1 MNGTK
6 FVLPSTTINQALMSK
21 RITSFLKLIFLNKNI
36 FLTLAIA
43 AFGLAILMLIITK
56 KGPVSAIEDK
66 YLYDI
71 QTKIHDEIKASNEDL
86 AKVITLVSQS
96 KDTTFVHLKTP
107 TVYPYFIF
115 KNGRLVFWSDYRFV
129 PEYQLVEGNYNLK
142 SVITTQGK
150 FVVNRRLVIGTPDN
164 FEIFSMVT
172 LYRQYD
178 SESTHLKTSYNTT
191 IFTSD
196 PQQID
201 TSPVAATHLNMYAET
216 KEFLFSV
223 TPLKAD
229 NLKNQSIPEN
239 VIILGLLSMFFL
251 VVYLLAW
258 IWFLNKTHHYGKG
271 FLLLMGY
278 FILFRAIMLFYNI
291 PFIFYESDL
300 FNPKFYNSSF
310 ITPSLGDFILNLII
324 IIILLIYLVNY
335 YYKMQRYFW
344 LLHLPSQV
352 KKIISVIV
360 VLISFVVFQGFYRQL
375 LNIYEKSS
383 YQLDILMSIDFLNK
397 SLKLSSII
405 AFVLISIVYFLATHL
420 LINLLIKLNR
430 TTSQWAILSL
440 LIGFL
445 IWSIF
450 VIVMFNE
457 NIFLLLL
464 HGLFVSILL
473 FTKLPKYFYTFRYQ
487 TSIYFFIGA
496 LTCAGLGTY
505 VVYSQAIRKDF
516 VQKQQFG
523 KKFLAENDEIGEFK
537 LSKANV
543 DISKDSMVKVLIKSA
558 LLPREQVQGYIRK
571 TLLDTYFDYYD
582 TEVSAFDVN
591 GKSLDNVLDA
601 QSFQAYED
609 RYKMPKYQTD
619 YNNIFF
625 INDASNSYQKQYI
638 DFIPLLNKDN
648 KSVGYVIIDLKKRSD
663 ATRDAALSDS
673 PTSGEEQLEAGNYGY
688 AVYENGKIIK
698 TGGKSYN
705 YERKMPLSL
714 VEGKQISEIGIID
727 NGYNHV
733 ATVNKNGR
741 KIVVSSE
748 KISLPTI
755 YSNFS
760 FLFLTLVITIIFVV
774 LMYAIRYGFSNLN
787 VNFATKIQIY
797 LNVAFLLPLILVV
810 GITLQIIGTKLS
822 ESQKQSYISQTENTG
837 ISLLPAVDRYVQGK
851 MSKQFLTDT
860 LKNISTNA
868 KKYVSVFDVTGRLL
882 ATNKELSYETG
893 IVSTYLNPEAY
904 IRIVEEKEHNAIIPE
919 TMGNLNFMGSYVGI
933 NSTDGKLAGVVNI
946 PFYDSKVSNEQEISE
961 VIGSLLNTFTTIF
974 LGLLL
979 LSYFASNVLTVPLR
993 LITNKLRKIDLS
1005 KPNEP
1010 LAWRSDDEIG
1020 VLIKAYNDM
1029 LVKLDESK
1037 VALADTTK
1045 QSAWQQMAKQVVHE
1059 IKNPLTPMK
1068 LSLQLLQHKLS
1079 RGATID
1085 TAQIKDQIESLTG
1098 QIDNLSYIA
1107 NSFSDFARLPVPKR
1121 EVFDFI
1127 HEVNKVVN
1135 LYSENKKINLSKDVP
1150 QKPVMVWGDRQLTG
1164 NIINN
1169 LLMNAIQS
1177 VPSERKPN
1185 IKIKVEINTEAV
1197 TFSITDNGTG
1207 VLKEN
1212 ASKIFMLD
1220 FSTKAEGTG
1229 VGLALAKWVVDNSKG
1244 SIWFDT
1250 VQDVGSTFYFTLPLV

>member
-1 MNGTK
+1 
-6 FVLPSTTINQALMSK
+6 MSK
-21 RITSFLKLIFLNKNI
+21 RFTSLLKLIFVNKNI
-36 FLTLAIA
+36 FLTLAIT
-43 AFGLAILMLIITK
+43 AFGLALLLLIITK

-96 KDTTFVHLKTP
+96 KDTTFSHLKAT
-107 TVYPYFIF
+107 TIHPYYIF
-115 KNGRLVFWSDYRFV
+115 RNGQLVFWSDSHFV
-129 PEYQLVEGNYNLK
+129 PDYQLVEGNYNLK
-142 SVITTQGK
+142 SVSTTQGK

-164 FEIFSMVT
+164 FEVFSMVP
-172 LYRQYD
+172 LYRQYE
-178 SESTHLKTSYNTT
+178 SESNHLKTSYNPL

-196 PQQID
+196 PKQID
-201 TSPVAATHLNMYAET
+201 SSPVAATHLNMYAET

-229 NLKNQSIPEN
+229 NLKNQTIPEN

-258 IWFLNKTHHYGKG
+258 IWFLNKAHRFGTA

-278 FILFRAIMLFYNI
+278 FMLFRAIMLFYNI

-300 FNPKFYNSSF
+300 FNSKFYNSTF
-310 ITPSLGDFILNLII
+310 ITPSLGDSIINLVVII
-324 IIILLIYLVNY
+324 IMLIYLVNY
-335 YYKMQRYFW
+335 YYKMKRYF
-344 LLHLPSQV
+344 LLLKLSDNI
-352 KKIISVIV
+352 KKVISVIV
-360 VLISFVVFQGFYRQL
+360 VIISFIIFQRFYRQL
-375 LNIYEKSS
+375 INIYEKST
-383 YQLDILMSIDFLNK
+383 YQLDISMSIDFLDK
-397 SLKLSSII
+397 TLKLSTLI
-405 AFVLISIVYFLATHL
+405 AFVLTSIVYFLSTHL
-420 LINLLIKLNR
+420 LTNLLIKLNR
-430 TTSQWAILSL
+430 KESRWAAYAL

-445 IWSIF
+445 IWGIF
-450 VIVMFNE
+450 AIILLND
-457 NIFLLLL
+457 NLFLLLL
-464 HGLFVSILL
+464 HGLYIAILL

-496 LTCAGLGTY
+496 LVCAGLGTY
-505 VVYSQAIRKDF
+505 VVYNQAIRKDF
-516 VQKQQFG
+516 IQKQQFG
-523 KKFLAENDEIGEFK
+523 KKYLAENDEIGEFK

-543 DISKDSMVKVLIKSA
+543 DISKDSTIKVLIKSA

-571 TLLDTYFDYYD
+571 TLLDVYFDYYD

-591 GKSLDNVLDA
+591 GKSLDNVSDA

-609 RYKMPKYQTD
+609 RYKTTKYQTD
-619 YNNIFF
+619 YSNIFF
-625 INDASNSYQKQYI
+625 INDASNGYQKQYI
-638 DFIPLLNKDN
+638 DFIPLLNNEN
-648 KSVGYVIIDLKKRSD
+648 KAVGYVIIDLKKRSD
-663 ATRDAALSDS
+663 AIRDAALADS
-673 PTSGEEQLEAGNYGY
+673 PTSGEEQLEAGDYSY
-688 AVYENGKIIK
+688 AVYESGKIIK

-714 VEGKQISEIGIID
+714 VEGKQISDEGIID
-727 NGYNHV
+727 NGFNHV
-733 ATVNKNGR
+733 ATTNKNGR

-774 LMYAIRYGFSNLN
+774 LIYAIRYGFSNLN

-822 ESQKQSYISQTENTG
+822 ESQKQTYISQTENTG

-860 LKNISTNA
+860 LKNISTNS
-868 KKYVSVFDVTGRLL
+868 KKYVSVFDVSGRLL

-893 IVSTYLNPEAY
+893 IISTYLNPEAY
-904 IRIVEEKEHNAIIPE
+904 IRIIEEQEHNAIIPE
-919 TMGNLNFMGSYVGI
+919 TMGNLDFMGSYVGI

-946 PFYDSKVSNEQEISE
+946 PFYDSKVSNEQEISA

-1079 RGATID
+1079 KGATID

-1127 HEVNKVVN
+1127 YEVNKVVN
-1135 LYSENKKINLSKDVP
+1135 LYSENRKINLSKDVP
-1150 QKPVMVWGDRQLTG
+1150 QQPVMVWGDRQLTG

-1177 VPSERKPN
+1177 VPIERKPN
-1185 IKIKVEINTEAV
+1185 IKIKVEINTETV
-1197 TFSITDNGTG
+1197 TFTITDNGTG

-1250 VQDVGSTFYFTLPLV
+1250 AQDVGSTFYFTLPLVG

>member
-1 MNGTK
+1 
-6 FVLPSTTINQALMSK
+6 MSK
-21 RITSFLKLIFLNKNI
+21 RFTSLLKLIFLNKNV
-36 FLTLAIA
+36 FLTLAVA
-43 AFGLAILMLIITK
+43 SFGLALLLLMITK

-71 QTKIHDEIKASNEDL
+71 QTKIQDDIKASNEDL
-86 AKVITLVSQS
+86 AKVVTLVSQS
-96 KDTTFVHLKTP
+96 KDTTFSHLKTP
-107 TVYPYFIF
+107 TIHPYFIF
-115 KNGRLVFWSDYRFV
+115 KNGKLVFWSDYSFV
-129 PEYQLVEGNYNLK
+129 PDYQLVEGNYNLK
-142 SVITTQGK
+142 SVSTTQGK
-150 FVVNRRLVIGTPDN
+150 FISNRRLVIGTPDN
-164 FEIFSMVT
+164 FEVFSMVM

-178 SESTHLKTSYNTT
+178 SESNHLKTNYNPT

-196 PQQID
+196 PQLID

-223 TPLKAD
+223 TPSKAD

-239 VIILGLLSMFFL
+239 VILLGLLSMVFL
-251 VVYLLAW
+251 VVYLSAC
-258 IWFLNKTHHYGKG
+258 IWFLNKTHRYGRA
-271 FLLLMGY
+271 FLLLTGY
-278 FILFRAIMLFYNI
+278 FILFRAVMLFYNI

-310 ITPSLGDFILNLII
+310 ITPSLGDFILNLVV

-335 YYKMQRYFW
+335 YYKMKRYFW
-344 LLHLPSQV
+344 LLHLPNQV
-352 KKIISVIV
+352 KKILSVIV
-360 VLISFVVFQGFYRQL
+360 VLLSFIVFQSFYHQL
-375 LNIYEKSS
+375 SNIYEKSF
-383 YQLDILMSIDFLNK
+383 YQLNISMSIDFLDK
-397 SLKLSSII
+397 SLKLSSLI
-405 AFVLISIVYFLATHL
+405 AFVLISVVYFLGTHL
-420 LINLLIKLNR
+420 LTNLLIKLNR
-430 TTSQWAILSL
+430 KYSRWAALTL

-445 IWSIF
+445 IWGVF
-450 VIVMFNE
+450 TVIIFNE

-464 HGLFVSILL
+464 HGLYVGLLL

-496 LTCAGLGTY
+496 LVCASLGTY
-505 VVYSQAIRKDF
+505 IVYNQAIREDY

-523 KKFLAENDEIGEFK
+523 KNFLAENDEIGEFK

-571 TLLDTYFDYYD
+571 TLLDIYFDYYD
-582 TEVSAFDVN
+582 TEVSVFDVN
-591 GKSLDNVLDA
+591 GKSLDNVPDA

-609 RYKMPKYQTD
+609 RYKTPKYQTD
-619 YNNIFF
+619 YSNIFF

-638 DFIPLLNKDN
+638 DFIPLVNNDN
-648 KSVGYVIIDLKKRSD
+648 KSVGYIIIELKKRSD
-663 ATRDAALSDS
+663 ATRDAALSDL
-673 PTSGEEQLEAGNYGY
+673 PTSGEEQLEAGNYSY

-698 TGGKSYN
+698 TGGKNYN
-705 YERKMPLSL
+705 YERKMPISL
-714 VEGKQISEIGIID
+714 VEGKQISEKGIID
-727 NGYNHV
+727 NGFNHV
-733 ATVNKNGR
+733 AITNKNGR
-741 KIVVSSE
+741 KILVSSE

-774 LMYAIRYGFSNLN
+774 LIYAIHYGFSNLN

-868 KKYVSVFDVTGRLL
+868 KKYISIFDVTGRLL

-893 IVSTYLNPEAY
+893 IISTYLNPEAY
-904 IRIVEEKEHNAIIPE
+904 IRIIEEQEHNAIIPE
-919 TMGNLNFMGSYVGI
+919 TMGNLNFMGSYIGI
-933 NSTDGKLAGVVNI
+933 NSNDGKLAGVVNI
-946 PFYDSKVSNEQEISE
+946 PFYDSKVSNEQEISA

-979 LSYFASNVLTVPLR
+979 LSYFVSNVLTVPLR

-1079 RGATID
+1079 RGAIID

-1121 EVFDFI
+1121 EIFDFI
-1127 HEVNKVVN
+1127 YEVNKVVN

-1185 IKIKVEINTEAV
+1185 IKIKVEINTETV

>member
-1 MNGTK
+1 
-6 FVLPSTTINQALMSK
+6 MSK
-21 RITSFLKLIFLNKNI
+21 RFTSLLKLIFLKKNI
-36 FLTLAIA
+36 FLILAFA
-43 AFGLAILMLIITK
+43 ALGLALILLIITK
-56 KGPVSAIEDK
+56 KSPVSAIEDK
-66 YLYDI
+66 YLYDV
-71 QTKIHDEIKASNEDL
+71 QTKVQDEIRASNEDL
-86 AKVITLVSQS
+86 AKVVTLVSQS
-96 KDTTFVHLKTP
+96 KDTTFSHLKTA
-107 TVYPYFIF
+107 TIHPYFIF
-115 KNGRLVFWSDYRFV
+115 KNGRLIFWSDYQFV
-129 PEYQLVEGNYNLK
+129 PDYQLVEGNYNLK
-142 SVITTQGK
+142 SVSTNAGK
-150 FVVNRRLVIGTPDN
+150 FIANRRIVIGTPDN
-164 FEIFSMVT
+164 FEVFSMVI
-172 LYRQYD
+172 LYRQYE
-178 SESTHLKTSYNTT
+178 SESNHLKTGYNPT

-201 TSPVAATHLNMYAET
+201 ISPVAATHLNMYADT

-223 TPLKAD
+223 TPSKAD
-229 NLKNQSIPEN
+229 NLKNQSIPAN
-239 VIILGLLSMFFL
+239 VVLLGLLSMFFL

-258 IWFLNKTHHYGKG
+258 IWFLNKTHRYGRA
-271 FLLLMGY
+271 FLLLMSY

-291 PFIFYESDL
+291 PFIFYESEL
-300 FNPKFYNSSF
+300 FNPKFYHSSF
-310 ITPSLGDFILNLII
+310 ITPSLGDFILNLIV

-335 YYKMQRYFW
+335 YYKMKRYFW
-344 LLHLPSQV
+344 LLHLPDKI
-352 KKIISVIV
+352 KKVLSVIV
-360 VLISFVVFQGFYRQL
+360 VILSFIVFQSFYLQL
-375 LNIYEKSS
+375 LNIYEKST
-383 YQLDILMSIDFLNK
+383 YQLDISMSIDFLDK
-397 SLKLSSII
+397 SLKLSTII
-405 AFVLISIVYFLATHL
+405 AFVLISVVYFLATHL
-420 LINLLIKLNR
+420 LTNLLIKLNR
-430 TTSQWAILSL
+430 FATRWATFAL

-450 VIVMFNE
+450 AIIFLNE
-457 NIFLLLL
+457 NIFLLLF
-464 HGLFVSILL
+464 HGLYIGLLL

-496 LTCAGLGTY
+496 LACAGLGTY
-505 VVYSQAIRKDF
+505 VVYNQAIRKDYT
-516 VQKQQFG
+516 QKQQFG
-523 KKFLAENDEIGEFK
+523 KKYLAENDEIAEFK
-537 LSKANV
+537 LSKANA
-543 DISKDSMVKVLIKSA
+543 DISKDSMMKVLIKSA
-558 LLPREQVQGYIRK
+558 LLPRERVQGYIRK
-571 TLLDTYFDYYD
+571 TILDSYFDYYD

-591 GKSLDNVLDA
+591 GKSLDNVSDA
-601 QSFQAYED
+601 QSFQAYEEH
-609 RYKMPKYQTD
+609 YKTPKYQTD
-619 YNNIFF
+619 YSNIFF
-625 INDASNSYQKQYI
+625 INDASNGYQKQYI
-638 DFIPLLNKDN
+638 DFIPLLNKQN
-648 KSVGYVIIDLKKRSD
+648 KAIGYVIIDLRKRDD
-663 ATRDAALSDS
+663 ATSDAALSDL
-673 PTSGEEQLEAGNYGY
+673 PTSGEEQLEAGNYSY

-698 TGGKSYN
+698 TGGKNYN

-714 VEGKQISEIGIID
+714 VEGKQISEEGIID
-727 NGYNHV
+727 NGFNHV
-733 ATVNKNGR
+733 ATINKNGR

-774 LMYAIRYGFSNLN
+774 LIYAIRYGFSNLN

-797 LNVAFLLPLILVV
+797 LNIAFLLPLILVV

-837 ISLLPAVDRYVQGK
+837 ISILPAVDRFVQGK

-860 LKNISTNA
+860 LKSISTNS
-868 KKYVSVFDVTGRLL
+868 KKYVSVFDVSGRLL
-882 ATNKELSYETG
+882 ATNKLLSYETG
-893 IVSTYLNPEAY
+893 IISTYLNPEAY
-904 IRIVEEKEHNAIIPE
+904 IRIIEEQEHNAIIPE

-933 NSTDGKLAGVVNI
+933 NSNDGKLAGVVNI
-946 PFYDSKVSNEQEISE
+946 PFYDSKVSNEQEISA

-1085 TAQIKDQIESLTG
+1085 TAQIKDQIESLTS

-1127 HEVNKVVN
+1127 YEVNKVVN
-1135 LYSENKKINLSKDVP
+1135 LYSEDKKINLRKDVP

-1197 TFSITDNGTG
+1197 TFSITDNGIG

-1250 VQDVGSTFYFTLPLV
+1250 VQDVGSTFYFTLPLVG

>member
-1 MNGTK
+1 MLK
-6 FVLPSTTINQALMSK
+6 QL
-21 RITSFLKLIFLNKNI
+21 TSLLKLIFLNKSI
-36 FLTLAIA
+36 FLVLAIT
-43 AFGLAILMLIITK
+43 AFGLALLLLIITK

-71 QTKIHDEIKASNEDL
+71 QTKIQDEIKSSNEDL
-86 AKVITLVSQS
+86 AKVVTIVSQS
-96 KDTTFVHLKTP
+96 KDTTFSHFKTP
-107 TVYPYFIF
+107 TIHPYFIF
-115 KNGRLVFWSDYRFV
+115 KNGQLVFWSDHLFV
-129 PEYQLVEGNYNLK
+129 PDYQLVEGNFRLK
-142 SVITTQGK
+142 SVSTMQGK
-150 FVVNRRLVIGTPDN
+150 FLVNRRLIIDIPDN
-164 FEIFSMVT
+164 FEVFSMVM
-172 LYRQYD
+172 LYRKF
-178 SESTHLKTSYNTT
+178 ESQSNHLKTGYNPT

-201 TSPVAATHLNMYAET
+201 TSPVAATHLNMFALTE
-216 KEFLFSV
+216 EFLFSV

-251 VVYLLAW
+251 VVYLLSW
-258 IWFLNKTHHYGKG
+258 IWILNKIHRFGRA

-278 FILFRAIMLFYNI
+278 FIMFRAIMLYYNI
-291 PFIFYESDL
+291 PFIFHESEL

-310 ITPSLGDFILNLII
+310 ITPSLGDFILNLIVTI
-324 IIILLIYLVNY
+324 VLLVYLVNY

-344 LLHLPSQV
+344 LLHLSDKI
-352 KKIISVIV
+352 KKVLSVVMVI
-360 VLISFVVFQGFYRQL
+360 LSFMVFHSFYYQL
-375 LNIYEKSS
+375 LNIYEKST
-383 YQLDILMSIDFLNK
+383 YQLDISMSIDFLDK
-397 SLKLSSII
+397 PLKLSALI
-405 AFVLISIVYFLATHL
+405 AFVLISIVYFLITHL
-420 LINLLIKLNR
+420 LTNLLIKLNHR
-430 TTSQWAILSL
+430 QFRWTVFAL

-445 IWSIF
+445 VWGF
-450 VIVMFNE
+450 FAVVVLNE
-457 NIFLLLL
+457 NIFLLFI
-464 HGLFVSILL
+464 HSFYIGLLL

-487 TSIYFFIGA
+487 TSIYFFAGA
-496 LTCAGLGTY
+496 IICSGLGTY
-505 VVYSQAIRKDF
+505 VVYNQAIRKDF

-523 KKFLAENDEIGEFK
+523 KNFLAENDEIGEFK
-537 LSKANV
+537 LSKANL

-558 LLPREQVQGYIRK
+558 LLPREQVQDYVRK
-571 TLLDTYFDYYD
+571 MLLDIYFDYYD
-582 TEVSAFDVN
+582 TEVSVFDVN
-591 GKSLDNVLDA
+591 GKSLDNVSDA
-601 QSFQAYED
+601 LSFQAYED
-609 RYKMPKYQTD
+609 RYKTQKYQTS
-619 YNNIFF
+619 YSNIFF

-638 DFIPLLNKDN
+638 DFIPLLNKDD
-648 KSVGYVIIDLKKRSD
+648 KSVGYIIIELKKRSD
-663 ATRDAALSDS
+663 ATRDDALSDS
-673 PTSGEEQLEAGNYGY
+673 PTSGEEQLEAGNYSY
-688 AVYENGKIIK
+688 AVYENAKIIK

-714 VEGKQISEIGIID
+714 VEGKQISEEGIID
-727 NGYNHV
+727 NGFNHV
-733 ATVNKNGR
+733 ETVNKNGR

-774 LMYAIRYGFSNLN
+774 LIYAIRYGFSNLN

-810 GITLQIIGTKLS
+810 GITLNIIGTKLS

-837 ISLLPAVDRYVQGK
+837 ISLLPAVDRFVQGK

-860 LKNISTNA
+860 LKNISTNT
-868 KKYVSVFDVTGRLL
+868 KKYVSIFDVSGRLL
-882 ATNKELSYETG
+882 TTNKALSYETG
-893 IVSTYLNPEAY
+893 IISTYLNPEAY
-904 IRIVEEKEHNAIIPE
+904 IRIIEEQEHNAIIPE

-933 NSTDGKLAGVVNI
+933 NTNDGKLAGVVNI
-946 PFYDSKVSNEQEISE
+946 PFYDSKVSNEQEISA

-974 LGLLL
+974 LGLLI

-1127 HEVNKVVN
+1127 YEVNKVVN
-1135 LYSENKKINLSKDVP
+1135 LYSEDSKINLSKDVP

-1177 VPSERKPN
+1177 VPSERKPS

-1212 ASKIFMLD
+1212 TSKIFMLD

-1250 VQDVGSTFYFTLPLV
+1250 VLGVGSNFYFTLPLV

>member
-129 PEYQLVEGNYNLK
+129 PDYQLVEGNYNLK

-278 FILFRAIMLFYNI
+278 FLLFRAIMLFYNI

-310 ITPSLGDFILNLII
+310 ITPSLGDFILNLFI

-344 LLHLPSQV
+344 LLHLPNQV

-360 VLISFVVFQGFYRQL
+360 VLISFIVFQNFYHQV

-383 YQLDILMSIDFLNK
+383 YQLDISMSIDFLNK

-464 HGLFVSILL
+464 HGLYVSILL

-505 VVYSQAIRKDF
+505 VVYNQAIRKDF

-543 DISKDSMVKVLIKSA
+543 DISKDSIVKILIKSA

-571 TLLDTYFDYYD
+571 TLLDIYFDYYD

-591 GKSLDNVLDA
+591 GKSLDNVSDA

-625 INDASNSYQKQYI
+625 INDASNNYQKQYI

-904 IRIVEEKEHNAIIPE
+904 IRIVEEQEHNAIIPE

>member
-1 MNGTK
+1 
-6 FVLPSTTINQALMSK
+6 MSK
-21 RITSFLKLIFLNKNI
+21 RITSLLRLILLNKNI

-43 AFGLAILMLIITK
+43 AFGLALVLLIITK

-71 QTKIHDEIKASNEDL
+71 QTKIQEEIKASNEDL
-86 AKVITLVSQS
+86 GKVLTLVSQS
-96 KDTTFVHLKTP
+96 KDTTFSHLRTS
-107 TVYPYFIF
+107 TIYPYFIF
-115 KNGRLVFWSDYRFV
+115 KNGQIVFWSDYRFV

-142 SVITTQGK
+142 TVNTTQGK
-150 FVVNRRLVIGTPDN
+150 FVINRRLVIGTPDN
-164 FEIFSMVT
+164 YEVFSMIT
-172 LYRQYD
+172 LFRRYD
-178 SESTHLKTSYNTT
+178 SESPHLKTSYNPT
-191 IFTSD
+191 IFSSD
-196 PQQID
+196 PLLID
-201 TSPVAATHLNMYAET
+201 ASPVAATHLNMYAET

-223 TPLKAD
+223 TPSKAD

-239 VIILGLLSMFFL
+239 VIILGLLSLFFL
-251 VVYLLAW
+251 LVFLLKW
-258 IWFLNKTHHYGKG
+258 IWSLLKKHHYGSA
-271 FLLLMGY
+271 FLILLSY
-278 FILFRAIMLFYNI
+278 FVILRAIMLFYNI
-291 PFIFYESDL
+291 PSIFYESDL
-300 FNPKFYNSSF
+300 FNPKFYSSSF
-310 ITPSLGDFILNLII
+310 ITPSLGDLILNLLVL
-324 IIILLIYLVNY
+324 IILLIYLVSY
-335 YYKMQRYFW
+335 YYKIQRYFW
-344 LLHLPSQV
+344 LLHLPKQG
-352 KKIISVIV
+352 KKILSVVIV
-360 VLISFVVFQGFYRQL
+360 LLSFIVFQSFYEQL

-383 YQLDILMSIDFLNK
+383 YQLDIAMSIDFLDK
-397 SLKLSSII
+397 SLKLSS
-405 AFVLISIVYFLATHL
+405 LISFILISVVYFLTTHL
-420 LINLLIKLNR
+420 LTNLLIKLNR
-430 TTSQWAILSL
+430 KASRWTIFSL
-440 LIGFL
+440 LIGFT
-445 IWSIF
+445 IWCIYTI
-450 VIVMFNE
+450 IVLNE
-457 NIFLLLL
+457 NIILLLL
-464 HGLFVSILL
+464 HGLYVAILL
-473 FTKLPKYFYTFRYQ
+473 FTRLPKYFYTFRYQ

-496 LTCAGLGTY
+496 LACAGFGTY
-505 VVYSQAIRKDF
+505 VIYNQAIRKDF
-516 VQKQQFG
+516 VQKQRFG
-523 KKFLAENDEIGEFK
+523 KKFLSENDEIGEFK
-537 LSKANV
+537 LSKANG
-543 DISKDSMVKVLIKSA
+543 DISKDSTVKVLIKSA
-558 LLPREQVQGYIRK
+558 LLPRERVQGYIRK
-571 TLLDTYFDYYD
+571 SLLDIYFDYYD
-582 TEVSAFDVN
+582 TEVSVFDVN
-591 GKSLDNVLDA
+591 GKSLDNIADALD
-601 QSFQAYED
+601 FQAYEE
-609 RYKMPKYQTD
+609 RYKTSKYQTE
-619 YNNIFF
+619 YSNIFF

-648 KSVGYVIIDLKKRSD
+648 IAIGYVIIDLKKRADATSD
-663 ATRDAALSDS
+663 ATLADS
-673 PTSGEEQLEAGNYGY
+673 PTSGEQQLEASNYSY
-688 AVYENGKIIK
+688 AVYESGKIIK
-698 TGGKSYN
+698 SGGKNYN
-705 YERKMPLSL
+705 YERKMPISL
-714 VEGKQISEIGIID
+714 VEGKQISETGIIE

-748 KISLPTI
+748 KINLPTI

-760 FLFLTLVITIIFVV
+760 FLFLTLVIAIIFVV
-774 LMYAIRYGFSNLN
+774 LMYAIKYGFSNLN

-810 GITLQIIGTKLS
+810 GITLNIIGTKLS
-822 ESQKQSYISQTENTG
+822 EGQKQSYISQTENTG
-837 ISLLPAVDRYVQGK
+837 ISLLQAVDRYVQGK

-860 LKNISTNA
+860 LKNISTNS
-868 KKYVSVFDVTGRLL
+868 KKYVNVFDISGRLL

-904 IRIVEEKEHNAIIPE
+904 IRIVEEQEHNAIIPE
-919 TMGNLNFMGSYVGI
+919 KMGNLDFMGSYVGI
-933 NSTDGKLAGVVNI
+933 NSNDGKLAGVVNI
-946 PFYDSKVSNEQEISE
+946 PFYDSKISNEQEISA

-1085 TAQIKDQIESLTG
+1085 TAQIKDQIESLTS

-1107 NSFSDFARLPVPKR
+1107 NSFSDFARLPVPKQ
-1121 EVFDFI
+1121 EVFDFVY
-1127 HEVNKVVN
+1127 EVNKVVN
-1135 LYSENKKINLSKDVP
+1135 LYSENKKITLLKVVP
-1150 QKPVMVWGDRQLTG
+1150 LKSVLVLGDRQLTG

-1177 VPSERKPN
+1177 VPPERMPN
-1185 IKIKVEINTEAV
+1185 INIKVEINTETV
-1197 TFSITDNGTG
+1197 TFGITDNGTG
-1207 VLKEN
+1207 VLTEN
-1212 ASKIFMLD
+1212 ANKIFMLD

-1250 VQDVGSTFYFTLPLV
+1250 VQNVGSTFYFTLPLVG

>member
-1 MNGTK
+1 M
-6 FVLPSTTINQALMSK
+6 ST
-21 RITSFLKLIFLNKNI
+21 RFTSLSKLIFINKNI
-36 FLTLAIA
+36 FLTLAIT
-43 AFGLAILMLIITK
+43 AFGLALLLLIITK
-56 KGPVSAIEDK
+56 KGPVNATEDK

-71 QTKIHDEIKASNEDL
+71 QTKIQDEIRTSNEDL
-86 AKVITLVSQS
+86 AKVNTLLSQS
-96 KDTTFVHLKTP
+96 KDTTFAHLKTP
-107 TVYPYFIF
+107 TIHPYFIF
-115 KNGRLVFWSDYRFV
+115 KNGKLLFWSDYLFV
-129 PEYQLVEGNYNLK
+129 PEYQLVEGNYTLK
-142 SVITTQGK
+142 SVSTAEGK
-150 FVVNRRLVIGTPDN
+150 FLSNRRIVFAKPDN
-164 FEIFSMVT
+164 FEVFSLVT
-172 LYRQYD
+172 LYRQYE
-178 SESTHLKTSYNTT
+178 SESSHLKTNYNPT
-191 IFTSD
+191 IFNSD

-201 TSPVAATHLNMYAET
+201 TSPVAATHLNMFADT

-223 TPLKAD
+223 VPSKAD
-229 NLKNQSIPEN
+229 NHKNQTIPEN
-239 VIILGLLSMFFL
+239 VIVLGLLSMFFL
-251 VVYLLAW
+251 IIYLLAW
-258 IWFLNKTHHYGKG
+258 VWFLNKSHRYGKA
-271 FLLLMGY
+271 FLLLIGY
-278 FILFRAIMLFYNI
+278 FTLFRAIMLYYNI
-291 PFIFYESDL
+291 PFIFYESEL
-300 FNPKFYNSSF
+300 FNPKYYNSSF
-310 ITPSLGDFILNLII
+310 VTPSLGDFILNVLIL
-324 IIILLIYLVNY
+324 IILLIYLVNN
-335 YYKMQRYFW
+335 YYKMKRYFW
-344 LLHLPSQV
+344 LLHLTII
-352 KKIISVIV
+352 KKKVISIMV
-360 VLISFVVFQGFYRQL
+360 VLLSFVVFQLFYSQL
-375 LNIYEKSS
+375 LNIYEKSA
-383 YQLDILMSIDFLNK
+383 YQLDISMSIDFLDK
-397 SLKLSSII
+397 SLKLSSVI
-405 AFVLISIVYFLATHL
+405 AFVLISIVYFLSTHL

-430 TTSQWAILSL
+430 LTSRWPLFALI
-440 LIGFL
+440 IGFL
-445 IWSIF
+445 IWSIIAIIF
-450 VIVMFNE
+450 LNE
-457 NIFLLLL
+457 NIFILLL
-464 HGLFVSILL
+464 HGLYVGILL
-473 FTKLPKYFYTFRYQ
+473 LTQLPKFFYTFRYQ

-496 LTCAGLGTY
+496 LACASLGTY
-505 VVYSQAIRKDF
+505 IVYNQAIRKDF
-516 VQKQQFG
+516 IQKQQFG

-537 LSKANV
+537 LSKANA
-543 DISKDSMVKVLIKSA
+543 DISKDSMMKVLIKSA

-571 TLLDTYFDYYD
+571 TILDSYFDYYD
-582 TEVSAFDVN
+582 TEVSAFDIN
-591 GKSLDNVLDA
+591 GKSLDNVSDA

-609 RYKMPKYQTD
+609 RYKTTKYQTD

-625 INDASNSYQKQYI
+625 INDATNGYEKQYI
-638 DFIPLLNKDN
+638 DFIPLLNKQN
-648 KSVGYVIIDLKKRSD
+648 KAVGYVIIDLKKRSD
-663 ATRDAALSDS
+663 TRGDAALTDS
-673 PTSGEEQLEAGNYGY
+673 PTSGEEQLEAGNYSY

-698 TGGKSYN
+698 TGGKNYN

-714 VEGKQISEIGIID
+714 VEGKQISETGIID
-727 NGYNHV
+727 NGFNHV
-733 ATVNKNGR
+733 ATINKNGR

-748 KISLPTI
+748 KINLPTI

-774 LMYAIRYGFSNLN
+774 LIYAIRYGFSNLN

-797 LNVAFLLPLILVV
+797 LNIAFLLPLILVV

-822 ESQKQSYISQTENTG
+822 ESQKQTYISQTENTG
-837 ISLLPAVDRYVQGK
+837 ISILPAVERFVQGK

-860 LKNISTNA
+860 LKNISTNS
-868 KKYVSVFDVTGRLL
+868 KKYVSVFDVSGHLL
-882 ATNKELSYETG
+882 ATNKLLNYETG

-904 IRIVEEKEHNAIIPE
+904 IRIIEEQEHNAIIPE
-919 TMGNLNFMGSYVGI
+919 TMGNLEFMGSYVGI
-933 NSTDGKLAGVVNI
+933 NSNDGKLVGVVSI
-946 PFYDSKVSNEQEISE
+946 PFYDSKVSNEQEISA

-1068 LSLQLLQHKLS
+1068 LSLQLLQHKIS
-1079 RGATID
+1079 KGATID

-1127 HEVNKVVN
+1127 YEVNKVVN
-1135 LYSENKKINLSKDVP
+1135 LHSENKKINLSKDVP

-1164 NIINN
+1164 NIVNN
-1169 LLMNAIQS
+1169 LIMNAIQS

-1185 IKIKVEINTEAV
+1185 IKVKVEINTESV
-1197 TFSITDNGTG
+1197 TFSILDNGTG

-1220 FSTKAEGTG
+1220 FSTKAQGTG

-1250 VQDVGSTFYFTLPLV
+1250 VQDVGSTFYFTLPLVG

>member
-1 MNGTK
+1 
-6 FVLPSTTINQALMSK
+6 MSK
-21 RITSFLKLIFLNKNI
+21 RFTSLLKLIFLNKNI
-36 FLTLAIA
+36 FLTLSFA
-43 AFGLAILMLIITK
+43 AFGLALILLIITK

-71 QTKIHDEIKASNEDL
+71 QTKIQDEIKASNEDL
-86 AKVITLVSQS
+86 AKVVTLVSQS
-96 KDTTFVHLKTP
+96 KDTTFSHLKTP
-107 TVYPYFIF
+107 TIHPYFIF
-115 KNGRLVFWSDYRFV
+115 KNGQLVFWSDYSFV
-129 PEYQLVEGNYNLK
+129 PDYQLVEGSYNLK
-142 SVITTQGK
+142 SVTTTQGK
-150 FVVNRRLVIGTPDN
+150 FVANRRLVIGTPDN
-164 FEIFSMVT
+164 FEVFSMVM

-178 SESTHLKTSYNTT
+178 SESVRLKTSYNST

-216 KEFLFSV
+216 EEFLFSV
-223 TPLKAD
+223 TPSKAD

-239 VIILGLLSMFFL
+239 VIVLGLLSMFFL
-251 VVYLLAW
+251 IVYLSAW
-258 IWFLNKTHHYGKG
+258 IWFLTKTHRYGRA
-271 FLLLMGY
+271 FLLLMVY
-278 FILFRAIMLFYNI
+278 FVLIRAIMLFYNI
-291 PFIFYESDL
+291 PFIFYESVL
-300 FNPKFYNSSF
+300 FNAKFYTSSF
-310 ITPSLGDFILNLII
+310 ITPSLGDFVLNLVL

-335 YYKMQRYFW
+335 CYKMKQYFW
-344 LLHLPSQV
+344 LLHLPEEI
-352 KKIISVIV
+352 KKIISVV
-360 VLISFVVFQGFYRQL
+360 VIIISFIVFQSFYGQL

-383 YQLDILMSIDFLNK
+383 YQLDISMSIDFLDK
-397 SLKLSSII
+397 SLKLSSLI
-405 AFVLISIVYFLATHL
+405 AFVLLSIVYFLITHL
-420 LINLLIKLNR
+420 LTNLLIKLNR
-430 TTSQWAILSL
+430 KKSKWAAYAS

-445 IWSIF
+445 IWGFFSI
-450 VIVMFNE
+450 VILEE

-464 HGLFVSILL
+464 HGLYIGILL
-473 FTKLPKYFYTFRYQ
+473 FTRLPKYFYTFRYQ

-496 LTCAGLGTY
+496 LICAGLGTY
-505 VVYSQAIRKDF
+505 VVYNQAIRKDF
-516 VQKQQFG
+516 IQKQQFG
-523 KKFLAENDEIGEFK
+523 KKFLLENDEIGEFK
-537 LSKANV
+537 LSKVNV
-543 DISKDSMVKVLIKSA
+543 DISKDSTVKVLIKSA

-571 TLLDTYFDYYD
+571 SLLDIYFDYYD
-582 TEVSAFDVN
+582 TEVSVFDIN
-591 GKSLDNVLDA
+591 GKSLDNVSDA

-609 RYKMPKYQTD
+609 RYKTPKYQTD

-625 INDASNSYQKQYI
+625 INDASNNYQKQYI

-663 ATRDAALSDS
+663 ATRDAALSDT
-673 PTSGEEQLEAGNYGY
+673 PTSGEEQMEAGNYSY
-688 AVYENGKIIK
+688 AIYENAKLIK
-698 TGGKSYN
+698 TGGKNYN

-714 VEGKQISEIGIID
+714 VEGKQISEGGITD
-727 NGYNHV
+727 NGFNHV
-733 ATVNKNGR
+733 ASMNKNGR
-741 KIVVSSE
+741 KIIVSSE
-748 KISLPTI
+748 NISIPTI

-760 FLFLTLVITIIFVV
+760 FLFLTLVIAIIFVV
-774 LMYAIRYGFSNLN
+774 LMYAIRYGFSNLK

-810 GITLQIIGTKLS
+810 GITLKIIGSKLS

-868 KKYVSVFDVTGRLL
+868 KRYVNVFDVTGRLL

-904 IRIVEEKEHNAIIPE
+904 IRIIEEQEHNAIIPE
-919 TMGNLNFMGSYVGI
+919 TMGNLDFMGSYVGI
-933 NSTDGKLAGVVNI
+933 NSVDGKLAGVVNV
-946 PFYDSKVSNEQEISE
+946 PFYDSKVANEQEISA
-961 VIGSLLNTFTTIF
+961 VIGPLLNTFTTIF

-993 LITNKLRKIDLS
+993 LITSKLRKIDLS

-1020 VLIKAYNDM
+1020 VLIRAYNDM

-1079 RGATID
+1079 KGVIID
-1085 TAQIKDQIESLTG
+1085 TAQIKDQIESLTS

-1107 NSFSDFARLPVPKR
+1107 NSFSDFARLPVPKH

-1127 HEVNKVVN
+1127 YEVNKVIN
-1135 LYSENKKINLSKDVP
+1135 LYSENNKINLSKDVP

-1169 LLMNAIQS
+1169 LLMNGIQS
-1177 VPSERKPN
+1177 VSPERKPN

-1197 TFSITDNGTG
+1197 TFSITDNGIG

>member
-383 YQLDILMSIDFLNK
+383 YQLDISMSIDFLNK

-571 TLLDTYFDYYD
+571 TLLDIYFDYYD